1 MFLDFISL
9 TSSTQVNIW
18 LYTLTLSHVNKIS
31 LDITMCYKVKLK
43 YTLYQEQYNAPTPTH
58 PIQIGL
64 DPFLQEVY
72 QKFAAHKIFVY

>member
-1 MFLDFISL
+1 
-9 TSSTQVNIW
+9 
-18 LYTLTLSHVNKIS
+18 
-31 LDITMCYKVKLK
+31 MCYKVKLK

-72 QKFAAHKIFVY
+72 QKFAAHKIFVYYSMPTNYSDNKTITSLSSLQL

>member
-1 MFLDFISL
+1 
-9 TSSTQVNIW
+9 
-18 LYTLTLSHVNKIS
+18 
-31 LDITMCYKVKLK
+31 MCYKVKLK

-72 QKFAAHKIFVY
+72 QKFAATNYSDNKPITPLSSLQL

>member
-1 MFLDFISL
+1 
-9 TSSTQVNIW
+9 
-18 LYTLTLSHVNKIS
+18 
-31 LDITMCYKVKLK
+31 MCYKVKLK

-72 QKFAAHKIFVY
+72 QNLQRIKYSFTSMPTNYSDNKPITPLSSLQL

>member
-1 MFLDFISL
+1 
-9 TSSTQVNIW
+9 
-18 LYTLTLSHVNKIS
+18 
-31 LDITMCYKVKLK
+31 MCYKVKLK